1 MNRRELL
8 SLIPSIAIGA
18 AAQPVAKL
26 PTPLPAPTIHLP
38 IFGFPALPVK
48 DEEWL
53 IHLASEFVRFKR
65 TYPGREVAFF
75 GMHPA
80 DVLRLPIKS
89 IREVPPSEVHRL
101 TQGFLWRAE
110 VVPSEYLD
118 VGRPLLST
126 GKLNYR
132 GERWESMFV
141 RRRPDLA

>member
-1 MNRRELL
+1 MNRRQLL

-80 DVLRLPIKS
+80 DVLR
-89 IREVPPSEVHRL
+89 
-101 TQGFLWRAE
+101 RAE